1 MWCALV
7 KTHQWAGIRSVLA
20 LVGCV
25 VLLGAVACAQKPP
38 PTDGTQ
44 TNAPPPEKS
53 DRAVL
58 QIIKPQ
64 GSFVP
69 EVTLWESGRVVFV
82 TSDGVIREAMLSQR
96 ALQQALVG
104 AQFLYTLPDSF
115 SAVATTDA
123 ASAYFSVRLPQG
135 WKTVDVYAMDVEKHF
150 PSEEPLPWLKQL
162 RDWRRQLLSL
172 LPADAPA
179 YAPKD
184 DVTVLTL
191 SQGILREPLQSWPAE
206 LQGRLVGDK
215 AQEAVRR
222 LGFPGSGVF
231 EISNLTYLVA
241 TVPSL
246 PLLHLPS
253 RAWPPNLPR
262 HPDIVGYWA
271 KDRSAYYYEGVTQS
285 QAAAWYHQAMVE
297 RGWRLAK
304 EVDST
309 RQVWLPSNFS
319 DVVIELLFG
328 PDKMDIR
335 ILRTVTGSLGVFG
348 NSFRLPCFNET
359 WSGSSC
365 GPSPSAY
372 QDQAVFVFPIGATP
386 EQELVEWYAEFL
398 GFFDWALTTP
408 NTYRAGFVD
417 LRLVVDE
424 ATLPYGVPGE
434 IKRRVTLTVTPTRV
448 PESGWPAPSNPLE
461 RDPLCDE
468 TRGASVEIA
477 GKTYPLHQALCVTL
491 REPGR
496 VRIQVAYG
504 RSFFDLDPL
513 TGRMLDSRLMF
524 QEAPLYLHA
533 GPIVGLSLPRGF
545 PAPPPAPSPPPF
557 GPQAGPAPPPLPFG
571 PPPAGPAAPSP
582 PPPLSPALPPS
593 GTPR

>member
-1 MWCALV
+1 M
-7 KTHQWAGIRSVLA
+7 RSVLA

-25 VLLGAVACAQKPP
+25 VLLGAVACAQKQRPA
-38 PTDGTQ
+38 DGTQ
-44 TNAPPPEKS
+44 TNAPPQEKS
-53 DRAVL
+53 GRAVL
-58 QIIKPQ
+58 QISKPQ
-64 GSFVP
+64 GGFGLDTARKASSFVP
-69 EVTLWESGRVVFV
+69 EVTLWDSGRVVFV
-82 TSDGVIREAMLSQR
+82 TSDGMIREAMLSQQ
-96 ALQQALVG
+96 ALQQALAS

-115 SAVATTDA
+115 SAVATSDA
-123 ASAYFSVRLPQG
+123 SSAYLSVRLPQG
-135 WKTVDVYAMDVEKHF
+135 WKTVDVYAMDVERPF
-150 PSEEPLPWLKQL
+150 PGENPLPWLKQL

-172 LPADAPA
+172 LPADAPP
-179 YAPKD
+179 YAPKE

-191 SQGILREPLQSWPAE
+191 SQGILRGPLQSWPAE

-222 LGFPGSGVF
+222 LGFPGTGVF
-231 EISNLTYLVA
+231 ELNNFSYLVA
-241 TVPSL
+241 TIPSL

-253 RAWPPNLPR
+253 RSWPLNLPR

-271 KDRSAYYYEGVTQS
+271 KDRQAYYYEGVTQS
-285 QAAAWYHQAMVE
+285 QAAVWYHQAMVE

-304 EVDST
+304 DVNST

-319 DVVIELLFG
+319 DVVIEFLFG
-328 PDKMDIR
+328 PEKMDIR
-335 ILRTVTGSLGVFG
+335 TIRTVTGSLGVFG

-365 GPSPSAY
+365 GSSPSAY

-386 EQELVEWYAEFL
+386 EQEVVEWYAEFL
-398 GFFDWALTTP
+398 GFFDWALTAP

-424 ATLPYGVPGE
+424 GTLPYGVPGE
-434 IKRRVTLTVTPTRV
+434 IKRRVVLTVTPTRV
-448 PESGWPAPSNPLE
+448 PESGWPAPPNPSE

-477 GKTYPLHQALCVTL
+477 GKSYSLHQALCLTL
-491 REPGR
+491 RESGR

-524 QEAPLYLHA
+524 QEATLYQHA
-533 GPIVGLSLPRGF
+533 GPIVGMSLPRGF
-545 PAPPPAPSPPPF
+545 SAPPPAPPPS
-557 GPQAGPAPPPLPFG
+557 PFG
-571 PPPAGPAAPSP
+571 PPPGLAPPSP
-582 PPPLSPALPPS
+582 PSGPP
-593 GTPR
+593 R

>member
-1 MWCALV
+1 
-7 KTHQWAGIRSVLA
+7 
-20 LVGCV
+20 
-25 VLLGAVACAQKPP
+25 
-38 PTDGTQ
+38 
-44 TNAPPPEKS
+44 
-53 DRAVL
+53 
-58 QIIKPQ
+58 
-64 GSFVP
+64 
-69 EVTLWESGRVVFV
+69 VVFV
-82 TSDGVIREAMLSQR
+82 TSDGVIREAMLSQQ

-115 SAVATTDA
+115 SAVATSDA
-123 ASAYFSVRLPQG
+123 SSAYFSVRLPQG
-135 WKTVDVYAMDVEKHF
+135 WKTVDVYAMDVEKPF
-150 PSEEPLPWLKQL
+150 PHEKPLPWLKQL

-179 YAPKD
+179 YAPKG
-184 DVTVLTL
+184 DVTVLAL
-191 SQGILREPLQSWPAE
+191 SLGALREPLQSWPAD

-222 LGFPGSGVF
+222 LGFPGSGMF
-231 EISNLTYLVA
+231 ELNNFSHVVA

-246 PLLHLPS
+246 PLLHLSSRSWPS
-253 RAWPPNLPR
+253 NLPR

-271 KDRSAYYYEGVTQS
+271 KDRHAYYYEGVTQA

-304 EVDST
+304 AVDST

-319 DVVIELLFG
+319 DVVLEFLFG

-335 ILRTVTGSLGVFG
+335 IIRTATGSLGVIG
-348 NSFRLPCFNET
+348 GYSFRLPCFNET

-386 EQELVEWYAEFL
+386 EQGVVEWYAEFL
-398 GFFDWALTTP
+398 GFFDWPLTAP

-417 LRLVVDE
+417 LSLVVDE
-424 ATLPYGVPGE
+424 GPLPYGVPGE
-434 IKRRVTLTVTPTRV
+434 IKRRVTLTVTPKRV
-448 PESGWPAPSNPLE
+448 PESGWPAPSNPSE

-468 TRGASVEIA
+468 TRGTSVEIA
-477 GKTYPLHQALCVTL
+477 GKTHPLHQALCVTL
-491 REPGR
+491 RESGR

-513 TGRMLDSRLMF
+513 TGRMLDIRLAQ
-524 QEAPLYLHA
+524 QEETLYLHA
-533 GPIVGLSLPRGF
+533 ETIVGMSLPHGIPAPPTASPLPAGPPRAAPT
-545 PAPPPAPSPPPF
+545 PAPPPF
-557 GPQAGPAPPPLPFG
+557 APPPGL
-571 PPPAGPAAPSP
+571 AP
-582 PPPLSPALPPS
+582 PPPPS
-593 GTPR
+593 GPPR